1 MTTQIAVKIPEEIL
15 ARIDE
20 MVAKGLL
27 QSRSAAVRQGLETL
41 LVAHKRQALDHA
53 FRDGFRENP
62 ETDHEMKEAYL
73 LAIESI
79 HDEVWEKWW

>member
-1 MTTQIAVKIPEEIL
+1 MTTQIAVKIPDEVL

-20 MVAKGLL
+20 MVAKGLF

-41 LVAHKRQALDHA
+41 LVAHKRRAVDRA
-53 FRDGFRENP
+53 FRDAFRENP
-62 ETDHEMKEAYL
+62 ETDDEMKEAHR